1 MQGRSPQ
8 LSMELNKRGA
18 QGNPVSPGLL
28 LLTSFLLHMEDGH
41 ASPTRLVCDNRLIQ
55 KYIGE
60 AKDMEKRAGQCQV
73 LHTLSCPVVLP
84 LVDFSLQQWKSKSNE
99 TKRREILCDLALLV
113 GAVAGAQ
120 GQVTQECGARQLGQL
135 YQHANSFLLLL
146 QTFSWE
152 AGPWESSCSPRSME
166 QTHITSIF
174 LTYRQLVQGKLRF
187 FFHDLAK
194 DLCQQGQEGVR
205 DPQQG
210 CTQGSQP

>member
-8 LSMELNKRGA
+8 LSMELNR
-18 QGNPVSPGLL
+18 LL
-28 LLTSFLLHMEDGH
+28 LLTSFLLHMEEGR

-60 AKDMEKRAGQCQV
+60 AKDMEKRVGQCQV
-73 LHTLSCPVVLP
+73 LPALSCPAVLP

-113 GAVAGAQ
+113 GAAVGAQ
-120 GQVTQECGARQLGQL
+120 GQVTESCGARQLSQL

-152 AGPWESSCSPRSME
+152 AGPWESGCSPRSME
-166 QTHITSIF
+166 QTHITGIF

-194 DLCQQGQEGVR
+194 DLCKQGQAGDT
-205 DPQQG
+205 DPQCG
-210 CTQGSQP
+210 AP

>member
-1 MQGRSPQ
+1 SP
-8 LSMELNKRGA
+8 
-18 QGNPVSPGLL
+18 PGLL
-28 LLTSFLLHMEDGH
+28 LLTSFLLHVEEGR

-60 AKDMEKRAGQCQV
+60 AKDMEKRAGQCQA
-73 LHTLSCPVVLP
+73 LPTLSCPAALP

-120 GQVTQECGARQLGQL
+120 GQVTQDCGARQLNQL
-135 YQHANSFLLLL
+135 YRHANSFLLLL
-146 QTFSWE
+146 QTFGWE
-152 AGPWESSCSPRSME
+152 AGSWEPGCSPRSTE
-166 QTHITSIF
+166 ETHVTSIF

-194 DLCQQGQEGVR
+194 DLCK
-205 DPQQG
+205 
-210 CTQGSQP
+210 